1 MMPGPTTPKMPKLS
15 VTTRAGAG
23 AVLELPFCPTTETAP
38 SGAFEGIMALIWLG
52 LTNTG
57 IAATVVAPWVTWT
70 ETPPKLV
77 DSGKARPGLEPGPIR
92 APKMVNK
99 DPRAME
105 PAGRPGG
112 MKLAALTIPRP

>member
-23 AVLELPFCPTTETAP
+23 AVLKLPFCTTTETAP
-38 SGAFEGIMALIWLG
+38 SGAFECIMALIWLG

-70 ETPPKLV
+70 ETPPKLA
-77 DSGKARPGLEPGPIR
+77 DCGKARPGREPRPIR
-92 APKMVNK
+92 APNLMNT
-99 DPRAME
+99 DPHTTE
-105 PAGRPGG
+105 PPHG
-112 MKLAALTIPRP
+112 